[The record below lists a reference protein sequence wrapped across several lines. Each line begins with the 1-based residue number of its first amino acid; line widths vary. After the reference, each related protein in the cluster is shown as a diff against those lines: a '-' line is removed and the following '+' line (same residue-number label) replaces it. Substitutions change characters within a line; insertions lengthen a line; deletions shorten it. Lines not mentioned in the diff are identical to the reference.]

1 MGGIGGCVIN
11 NPETMGK
18 TLRSILIKQS
28 HLGFDGTGI
37 AIIKNSKINIIK
49 SPKRAKEFVQ
59 IDHLEKLSSNIG
71 ICDVRY
77 ATHGRPHLDNTQ
89 PLDDCNG
96 EIAVAM
102 EGVIWNYSI
111 IRDRLSEKGHIF
123 KSRTD
128 AEIISHLLEDY
139 IPKNGLLDGIRKTY
153 FELDGSF
160 SFAVIHS
167 KYPDKIAIVN
177 KDSNVYIGRNENGIY
192 FATEIDAIRDLVLE
206 FLKLNFD
213 KLALIT
219 QDSVEIID
227 LKKGIPE
234 SFEWQ
239 PIAEAPKGNVPGGW
253 PHFMLREIHE
263 STLWLKRAIMT
274 PQKVYLDLAA
284 SILND
289 SKKIFIIGCGTSY
302 HAGMISS
309 YIFRELAGLSP
320 TIIDA
325 AEFTYYSLK
334 EVKTGTTVIAISQS
348 GASTDVLRAVSKAKL
363 HGAII
368 IGVTNSLGTPLMFA
382 SNVYLP
388 IGIGPERAVPATKS
402 FLGQIIALYQLI
414 IATGLQNNFLNEKE
428 AKEIFSH
435 LYKLPRIVEETIAMT
450 QDKAREIS
458 EQLYKRNS
466 LYVVS
471 RGLNYPIALEGALK
485 FKETAYLHAEGVEA
499 GELRHGPKALVYN
512 NFPVILIMPKI
523 PDAVEDSYKLIS
535 EIKQM
540 GGNPIIITNKGD
552 KTSRKLSKNVI
563 YVPNVPR
570 IFTPIVNAIPLQL
583 LAYYTGIKRGSPI
596 DVPRGL
602 SKAVIL

>member
-71 ICDVRY
+71 ICDVRH

>member
-1 MGGIGGCVIN
+1 
-11 NPETMGK
+11 
-18 TLRSILIKQS
+18 
-28 HLGFDGTGI
+28 GFDGTGI

-49 SPKRAKEFVQ
+49 SPKQAKEFVQ
-59 IDHLEKLSSNIG
+59 IDHLEKISSNIG

-102 EGVIWNYSI
+102 EGVIRNYSI
-111 IRDRLSEKGHIF
+111 IRDRISEKGHIF

-167 KYPDKIAIVN
+167 KYPDRIAIVN

-239 PIAEAPKGNVPGGW
+239 PIAEAPKGDVPGGW

-428 AKEIFSH
+428 AREIYSH

-458 EQLYKRNS
+458 EQLYKRDS

-552 KTSRKLSKNVI
+552 KTSGKLSKNVI

>member
-1 MGGIGGCVIN
+1 MPFRRAGYTQKAKIGGHSVF
-11 NPETMGK
+11 
-18 TLRSILIKQS
+18 LRT
-28 HLGFDGTGI
+28 GEYEDG
-37 AIIKNSKINIIK
+37 
-49 SPKRAKEFVQ
+49 R
-59 IDHLEKLSSNIG
+59 L
-71 ICDVRY
+71 
-77 ATHGRPHLDNTQ
+77 
-89 PLDDCNG
+89 G
-96 EIAVAM
+96 EIFIDMHKEGAAFRSLMNCFAIAVSLGLQY
-102 EGVIWNYSI
+102 GVPLEEYV
-111 IRDRLSEKGHIF
+111 
-123 KSRTD
+123 D
-128 AEIISHLLEDY
+128 AFVFTRFE
-139 IPKNGLLDGIRKTY
+139 PNGLVFGNPYIKMTT
-153 FELDGSF
+153 S
-160 SFAVIHS
+160 VI
-167 KYPDKIAIVN
+167 D
-177 KDSNVYIGRNENGIY
+177 
-192 FATEIDAIRDLVLE
+192 
-206 FLKLNFD
+206 
-213 KLALIT
+213 
-219 QDSVEIID
+219 
-227 LKKGIPE
+227 
-234 SFEWQ
+234 
-239 PIAEAPKGNVPGGW
+239 
-253 PHFMLREIHE
+253 
-263 STLWLKRAIMT
+263 
-274 PQKVYLDLAA
+274 
-284 SILND
+284 
-289 SKKIFIIGCGTSY
+289 
-302 HAGMISS
+302 

-334 EVKTGTTVIAISQS
+334 EVKAGTTVIAISQS

-428 AKEIFSH
+428 AKEIYSH

-458 EQLYKRNS
+458 EQLYKRDS

>member
-11 NPETMGK
+11 NPKTMGK

-49 SPKRAKEFVQ
+49 SPKQAKEFVQ

-102 EGVIWNYSI
+102 EGVIRNYSI

-167 KYPDKIAIVN
+167 KYPGKIAIVN

-239 PIAEAPKGNVPGGW
+239 PIAEAPKGDVPGGW

-388 IGIGPERAVPATKS
+388 IGIGARNAQ
-402 FLGQIIALYQLI
+402 FR
-414 IATGLQNNFLNEKE
+414 LQN
-428 AKEIFSH
+428 
-435 LYKLPRIVEETIAMT
+435 
-450 QDKAREIS
+450 
-458 EQLYKRNS
+458 
-466 LYVVS
+466 
-471 RGLNYPIALEGALK
+471 
-485 FKETAYLHAEGVEA
+485 
-499 GELRHGPKALVYN
+499 
-512 NFPVILIMPKI
+512 
-523 PDAVEDSYKLIS
+523 
-535 EIKQM
+535 
-540 GGNPIIITNKGD
+540 
-552 KTSRKLSKNVI
+552 LS
-563 YVPNVPR
+563 
-570 IFTPIVNAIPLQL
+570 
-583 LAYYTGIKRGSPI
+583 
-596 DVPRGL
+596 
-602 SKAVIL
+602 

>member
-458 EQLYKRNS
+458 EQLYKRDS

>member
-49 SPKRAKEFVQ
+49 SPKQAKEFVQ
-59 IDHLEKLSSNIG
+59 IGHLEKLSSNIG

-111 IRDRLSEKGHIF
+111 IRNQLSEKGHIF

-128 AEIISHLLEDY
+128 AEIISHLLEEY

-192 FATEIDAIRDLVLE
+192 FATEIDAIRDLVSE

-227 LKKGIPE
+227 LKKGVPE

-309 YIFRELAGLSP
+309 YVFRELTGLSP

-334 EVKTGTTVIAISQS
+334 EVKAGTTVIAVSQS

-402 FLGQIIALYQLI
+402 FLGQIISLYQLI
-414 IATGLQNNFLNEKE
+414 VATGLQNNSLSNKE
-428 AKEIFSH
+428 AKEIYSH
-435 LYKLPRIVEETIAMT
+435 LYKLPKIVEETIAMT
-450 QDKAREIS
+450 QNKAQEIS
-458 EQLYKRNS
+458 KQLYKRDS

-485 FKETAYLHAEGVEA
+485 FKETAYLHAEGIEA
-499 GELRHGPKALVYN
+499 GELRHGPKALIYN

-540 GGNPIIITNKGD
+540 GGNPIIITSKGD
-552 KTSRKLSKNVI
+552 KTSGKLSKNVI
-563 YVPNVPR
+563 YVPDVPW

>member
-49 SPKRAKEFVQ
+49 SPKQAKEFVQ

-102 EGVIWNYSI
+102 EGVIRNYSI

-167 KYPDKIAIVN
+167 KYPGKIAIVN

-263 STLWLKRAIMT
+263 SALWLKRAIMT

-428 AKEIFSH
+428 AKEIYSH

-458 EQLYKRNS
+458 EQLYKRDS

-552 KTSRKLSKNVI
+552 KTSGKLSKNVI

-570 IFTPIVNAIPLQL
+570 ILTPIVNAIPLQL